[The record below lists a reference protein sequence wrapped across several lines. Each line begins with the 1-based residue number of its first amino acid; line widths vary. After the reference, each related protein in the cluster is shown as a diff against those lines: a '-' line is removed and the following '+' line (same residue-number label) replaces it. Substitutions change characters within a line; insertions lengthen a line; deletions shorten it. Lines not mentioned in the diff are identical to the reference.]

1 MKWYRTADGNLRLWY
16 EPDEI
21 EQIAEDELRVANL
34 LPTTAAP
41 VTDLERFIEGRLK
54 ADLDLFAELPGDVLG
69 LTQFDDDKRPR
80 ICINAYLST
89 AALEAERPAAGI
101 VGRWRATL
109 AHEAS
114 HVMLHRMLFVKDL
127 AQDQLFEAP
136 DVRES
141 FDPLMRCL
149 RRDVGYGR
157 GPGDWREVQA
167 NAGLAALLMP
177 RRVFRRLA
185 LSEGAQIVEAGADR
199 DAELSRRLSERCAVS
214 RQAASI
220 RLSTLGLATASSAAA
235 MFVSVE

>member
-16 EPDEI
+16 ETDEI

-114 HVMLHRMLFVKDL
+114 HVMSHRMLFVKDL
-127 AQDQLFEAP
+127 AKTSSLKHP
-136 DVRES
+136 TS
-141 FDPLMRCL
+141 
-149 RRDVGYGR
+149 
-157 GPGDWREVQA
+157 A
-167 NAGLAALLMP
+167 N
-177 RRVFRRLA
+177 R
-185 LSEGAQIVEAGADR
+185 
-199 DAELSRRLSERCAVS
+199 
-214 RQAASI
+214 SI
-220 RLSTLGLATASSAAA
+220 L
-235 MFVSVE
+235 